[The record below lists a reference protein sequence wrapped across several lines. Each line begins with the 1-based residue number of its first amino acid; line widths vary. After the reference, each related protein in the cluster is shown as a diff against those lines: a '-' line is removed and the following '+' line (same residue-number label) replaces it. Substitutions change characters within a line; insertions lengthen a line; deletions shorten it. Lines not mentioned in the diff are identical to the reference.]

1 MPTSSTKRVSGLT
14 AALVLGW
21 FASGNI
27 AAADDAK
34 KLPFPD
40 ITDTS
45 HGTAKALKIFDEFF
59 TAKSLHDG
67 VTMVSFWAPDPVLY
81 IDVTSG
87 GIWPTRAALLK
98 VWTNPP
104 FSSGPPDALSY
115 PLRIVG
121 DEHSLILEMVDTPK
135 LLGHDIRFLSA
146 ITLNDKGQIVRWMD
160 YSDGRSSN
168 SPGKQRPIN
177 LATYPTDFND
187 NVVNASATIQQVSQA
202 LADRFTLG
210 DVAGAITLFTP
221 DAVFEDMALHVRLD
235 GAVQITHYL
244 SRALNFL
251 PYGPGATL
259 AHVQGS
265 DQGGGYEW
273 KAAVS
278 ANPLQRGV
286 SALELDESGKIS
298 RFTTVYDSS
307 QLTDAA
313 YRNLLLLTGEPT
325 SN

>member
-1 MPTSSTKRVSGLT
+1 MSANSAKRVLGFT

-21 FASGNI
+21 FAGGNI

-40 ITDTS
+40 VTDTS

-67 VTMVSFWAPDPVLY
+67 VKMVSFWAPDPVLY
-81 IDVTSG
+81 IDATSG
-87 GIWPTRAALLK
+87 GIWPSRAALLQ

-121 DEHSLILEMVDTPK
+121 DEHSLVLEMVDTPK

-146 ITLNDKGQIVRWMD
+146 LTLNDKGQIVRWID

-168 SPGKQRPIN
+168 SPGKSRPIN
-177 LATYPTDFND
+177 LATYPTDFHD
-187 NVVNASATIQQVSQA
+187 NVLNASALIQQVSQA
-202 LADRFTLG
+202 LQDRFTLG
-210 DVAGAITLFTP
+210 DDAGAVTLFTP

-235 GAVQITHYL
+235 GAVQISHYL
-244 SRALNFL
+244 SRALKSL

-265 DQGGGYEW
+265 DEGGGYEW
-273 KAAVS
+273 KATVS
-278 ANPLQRGV
+278 ASPLQRGIT
-286 SALELDESGKIS
+286 ALELDESSKIS
-298 RFTTVYDSS
+298 RFTTVWDSS
-307 QLTDAA
+307 QITDDA
-313 YRNLLLLTGEPT
+313 YRNLLLLSGEPT